1 MSSRSVA
8 TAAVG
13 VSGVRSEEAVS
24 AGSMPAVTIERLTHL
39 YGRRQALAAVSLS
52 IARGETFGILGPN
65 GGGKTTLF
73 RILSTLMMPS
83 SGSVHLFGEPL
94 TASAHQIRRRL
105 GVVFQSPSL
114 DRQLTVAE
122 NLRHQ
127 GHLYGLRG
135 AALETRINELLERLG
150 VADRAGELVKRL
162 SGGLQRRVEVA
173 KSLLHQPSLLL
184 LDEPTTG
191 LDPGARRD
199 LWTYLQALRQRDG
212 VTIVLTTHLME
223 DAERCDRLAILDA
236 GAIVAVGTPSALKAE
251 IGGDVITITA
261 DAPEVL
267 RERIRDRL
275 GITPQVVGGVVRIEH
290 ADGHT
295 FVPKLV
301 QEFPTEIRAVTL
313 AKPTLEDVF
322 IHRTGHRL
330 DEEGQ

>member
-1 MSSRSVA
+1 MA
-8 TAAVG
+8 
-13 VSGVRSEEAVS
+13 
-24 AGSMPAVTIERLTHL
+24 IERLTHL
-39 YGRRQALAAVSLS
+39 YGQRQALSAVNLS

-73 RILSTLMMPS
+73 RILSTLLTPS
-83 SGSVHLFGEPL
+83 SGSVQLFGEPL
-94 TASAHQIRRRL
+94 AASAHHLRRRL

-114 DRQLTVAE
+114 DRHLTVAE

-135 AALETRINELLERLG
+135 AALERRIGEMLERLG
-150 VADRAGELVKRL
+150 VVDRAGELVKRL

-199 LWTYLQALRQRDG
+199 LWAYLEVLRRRDG

-236 GAIVAVGTPSALKAE
+236 GTLVAVGTPSALRAE

-275 GITPQVVGGVVRIEH
+275 GVAPQVVGGLVRLEH
-290 ADGHT
+290 ADGRA
-295 FVPKLV
+295 FVSALV
-301 QEFPTEIRAVTL
+301 REFPDEIRAVTL

-322 IHRTGHRL
+322 IRRTGHRL
-330 DEEGQ
+330 DDEGTRDAG

>member
-1 MSSRSVA
+1 
-8 TAAVG
+8 
-13 VSGVRSEEAVS
+13 
-24 AGSMPAVTIERLTHL
+24 MPAVAIERLTHL
-39 YGRRQALAAVSLS
+39 YGRRQALAAISLS
-52 IARGETFGILGPN
+52 IARGEIFGILGPN

-73 RILSTLMMPS
+73 RILSTLMTPS

-114 DRQLTVAE
+114 DRQLTVTE

-150 VADRAGELVKRL
+150 VADRTGELVKRL

-199 LWTYLQALRQRDG
+199 LWKYLEMLRQRDG

-236 GAIVAVGTPSALKAE
+236 GAIVAVGTPAALKAE
-251 IGGDVITITA
+251 IGGNVITITA

-275 GITPQVVGGVVRIEH
+275 GVTPQVVGGLVRIEH

-330 DEEGQ
+330 DEEGKRDAG